1 MAKTIYITE
10 AQLNTLKKYIQEEE
24 NSLEITV
31 NPDEGETVDDAIAN
45 SKENIEQVAGSQ
57 VAADAKFTL
66 KGNAFE
72 GKAYTKKE
80 IEKSRLHK
88 ILKEGKTFSKKEFTK
103 LMLNENT
110 DLFWNALEI
119 LRAYKGEIEAED
131 IASEM
136 GYTPNDAEWKQV
148 MNAIDEAEMEY
159 WQDNGRPQAWWGHH

>member
-31 NPDEGETVDDAIAN
+31 TPDEGETVDDAIAN

-72 GKAYTKKE
+72 GKSYTKKE

-88 ILKEGKTFSKKEFTK
+88 TLKEGKKYTKEEFTK
-103 LMLNENT
+103 HILN
-110 DLFWNALEI
+110 
-119 LRAYKGEIEAED
+119 K
-131 IASEM
+131 
-136 GYTPNDAEWKQV
+136 
-148 MNAIDEAEMEY
+148 
-159 WQDNGRPQAWWGHH
+159 

>member
-10 AQLNTLKKYIQEEE
+10 AQLNTLKKYIQEGE
-24 NSLEITV
+24 NSLEITIT
-31 NPDEGETVDDAIAN
+31 PDEGETVDDAIAN

-57 VAADAKFTL
+57 VAADTKFTL

-88 ILKEGKTFSKKEFTK
+88 TLKEGKKYTKKEFTE

-110 DLFWNALEI
+110 DLFWRALNI
-119 LRAYKGEIEAED
+119 LRACEGEIEVED

-136 GYTPNDAEWKQV
+136 GYTPNDAEWNQV

-159 WQDNGRPQAWWGHH
+159 WQDNGRPQAWWGNH